1 MAFSLTVTKINDSDY
16 SSVTRAFRGS
26 EILNLRPS
34 TEGNTASAAIFEKYS
49 GSEIQ
54 TVYVSETYATVLAT
68 MTTDEAE
75 SGAEV
80 LTNKATTFGTI
91 NDTKYPS
98 VEAVVEVAQPIWYF
112 AATGTDTYAATLTG
126 IIPTAYYAGM
136 EVKLLFGITNTGA
149 ATINLNGLGAKAI
162 TKGTAGT
169 TALSAS
175 DLVITKI
182 YTLIYD
188 GTRFQINL

>member
-54 TVYVSETYATVLAT
+54 TVYVSETYAAVLST

-75 SGAEV
+75 QGAEV

-91 NDTKYPS
+91 NDTLYPS
-98 VEAVVEVAQPIWYF
+98 TEAVVENF
-112 AATGTDTYAATLTG
+112 AGRHYYSAAGTDTYTATLVPATT
-126 IIPTAYYAGM
+126 PFAGM
-136 EVKLLFGITNTGA
+136 EIRLKFGITNTGA
-149 ATINLNGLGAKAI
+149 ATFNAAPIK
-162 TKGTAGT
+162 KGTGGA

-175 DLVITKI
+175 DLVTTKI
-182 YTLIYD
+182 YTLIFD
-188 GTRFQINL
+188 GTNWQINL

>member
-34 TEGNTASAAIFEKYS
+34 TEGNTSSAAIFDRFS

-54 TVYVSETYATVLAT
+54 TVYVSETYAAVLAT
-68 MTTDEAE
+68 MTTDEALQG
-75 SGAEV
+75 SEV
-80 LTNKATTFGTI
+80 LTNKATTFGTV
-91 NDTKYPS
+91 NDTLYPS
-98 VEAVVEVAQPIWYF
+98 TEAVVENF
-112 AATGTDTYAATLTG
+112 AGRHAYTGAGTDTYTCTLAPATT
-126 IIPTAYYAGM
+126 PFSGM
-136 EVKLLFGITNTGA
+136 VLRVKFANTNTGA
-149 ATINLNGLGAKAI
+149 ATLNAAPIK
-162 TKGTAGT
+162 KGTGGA

-175 DLVITKI
+175 DLVTTKW

-188 GTRFQINL
+188 GTNWQINL